1 MKYLVELV
9 TIEGFHEYVENL
21 VKFYYQKIVQTQNVK
36 VHIGMYLIV
45 KKGNSIFY

>member
-9 TIEGFHEYVENL
+9 TIGGFHEYVENL
-21 VKFYYQKIVQTQNVK
+21 AKFYCQKIVQTQNAK
-36 VHIGMYLIV
+36 AHTGMYLIV